1 MKKQNA
7 GRITK
12 RLSRWPPRHLLCRPH
27 ALATR
32 SLNGRVCTPGIW
44 APSLSWALRSAPTQ
58 APDQAGHTGAPA
70 GTERGS
76 AQGPRAGEMAQL
88 AERAGRQNLGR
99 SFQFPSLFP
108 FCFVVSVLTRTGTEG
123 WDFAFRASPGKPAES
138 GRPTPSPTATCC
150 RLPASQA
157 HSSLPCTGR
166 EFSLSVPADRLPGQ
180 HLRFIQSDD
189 MLPAPKVKMRC
200 RAGGK
205 RLASFTSVNQS
216 KAHPLPQ
223 IKAY

>member
-7 GRITK
+7 ARITK
-12 RLSRWPPRHLLCRPH
+12 RLSRWPPCHLLCRPH

-108 FCFVVSVLTRTGTEG
+108 FCFVVSVLTGTGTEG
-123 WDFAFRASPGKPAES
+123 WDFAFRASPGKPAEW
-138 GRPTPSPTATCC
+138 
-150 RLPASQA
+150 
-157 HSSLPCTGR
+157 
-166 EFSLSVPADRLPGQ
+166 
-180 HLRFIQSDD
+180 
-189 MLPAPKVKMRC
+189 
-200 RAGGK
+200 
-205 RLASFTSVNQS
+205 
-216 KAHPLPQ
+216 KAHPKPHCHLLSPSSFPSSFVF
-223 IKAY
+223 AVHREGV